1 MKGRLFSHF
10 NELMSLIITGK
21 KFIRDVEAAGAIA
34 AYVPLEGG
42 FEGRYK
48 RRLRS
53 AGYVTQFVAAPGLGD
68 VTAFMESV
76 HGVRPPHLGRV
87 AGPKFDIR
95 RYFLPPFL
103 SYHLENLPPKAKGLV
118 LWLYDGKK
126 LSSAEMA
133 YFCELTRREPRLKIV
148 IEVGGDRK
156 FSWKPLQD
164 VLAAA

>member
-1 MKGRLFSHF
+1 
-10 NELMSLIITGK
+10 MSLIITGK

-53 AGYVTQFVAAPGLGD
+53 AGYATQFVAAPGLGD

-76 HGVRPPHLGRV
+76 HGVRPPHLG
-87 AGPKFDIR
+87 KQEIR
-95 RYFLPPFL
+95 RFFLPPFL
-103 SYHLENLPPKAKGLV
+103 SYHLENLPPKTKGLV

-126 LSSAEMA
+126 LSSAELA
-133 YFCELTRREPRLKIV
+133 YFCELTSREPKVKVV

-156 FSWKPLQD
+156 FSWKPLKE
-164 VLAAA
+164 VVAAA

>member
-1 MKGRLFSHF
+1 
-10 NELMSLIITGK
+10 MSLLITGK

-34 AYVPLEGG
+34 AFVPLEGG
-42 FEGRYK
+42 SEGRYK

-76 HGVRPPHLGRV
+76 HGVRPPHLGRTV
-87 AGPKFDIR
+87 GKNFYIR

-103 SYHLENLPPKAKGLV
+103 SYHLENLPPNAKGLV
-118 LWLYDGKK
+118 LWLYDGCK
-126 LSSAEMA
+126 LSTAEMA
-133 YFCELTRREPRLKIV
+133 YFCELTQREPRVKVV
-148 IEVGGDRK
+148 IEVGGERK
-156 FSWKPLQD
+156 FTWKPLEA